1 MRLYSGTSRQ
11 FIDDTVRNQIADKLL
26 NAYLDY
32 FRHRP
37 SLGEINSWRESLQRV
52 ANLFQY
58 ANLLDHGVILE
69 YQLPLSSKRLDCL
82 ICGRDSL
89 AEDNAV
95 IIELKQWQKCEE
107 ADSEREVITWVG
119 GAEREILHPSVQVG
133 QYERY
138 LKDVHTGF
146 YGEGAIKLLGVSY
159 LHNYSFSEGDPL
171 IADKFEEINIR
182 NPLYSADDV
191 DSLAG
196 LLEEKLSE
204 GEGETVLARIEN
216 SQYRPSKKL
225 MEHVAR
231 VIHNKSEYILLDEQL
246 VVYDKIFSLL
256 KESYSKKNKHA
267 VIIKGGPG
275 TGKSVIAINL
285 MADMLE
291 KDYNAQYATGS
302 KAFTET
308 LRKAIGSRG
317 EVQFK
322 YFNSYMNAEAD
333 AVDILISDEAHRI
346 RKSSNNM
353 YTRRENRSEMPQINE
368 LLHAGRVNVFFI
380 DDRQVV
386 RPGEVG
392 SVEYI
397 KKSSEEMGIITH
409 EFELETQFR
418 CAGSDKFI
426 NWVNNTLG
434 IENNADILFNTK
446 EDFEF
451 KIFDTP
457 FDLEKEI
464 IQKSLKG
471 HSARLTAGFCWDW
484 SKSLTEDKQLYN
496 DVQIGEYK
504 RPWNARPDMT
514 GLPRDIPRSSL
525 WAYDPNGINQIGC
538 IYTAQGF
545 EFDYVGVIWGKDLIY
560 DFNKQKWIGQKEFS
574 ADSVVKRSGEEFIEF
589 IKNTY
594 RVLLTRGLKGCYVYF
609 EDEDTRNFVKSRI
622 SD

>member
-37 SLGEINSWRESLQRV
+37 SVGEINSWRESLQRV

-95 IIELKQWQKCEE
+95 IIELKQWQKCDE
-107 ADSEREVITWVG
+107 ADSDREVITWVG
-119 GAEREILHPSVQVG
+119 GGQREILHPSVQVG

-138 LKDVHTGF
+138 LKDVHTEF
-146 YGEGAIKLLGVSY
+146 YGEDAIKLLGVSY
-159 LHNYSFSEGDPL
+159 LHNYSFTEGDPL

-225 MEHVAR
+225 MEHVSR

-256 KESYSKKNKHA
+256 KESYSKKNKHS

-275 TGKSVIAINL
+275 TGKSVVAINL
-285 MADMLE
+285 MADMLKE
-291 KDYNAQYATGS
+291 GYNAQYATGS

-353 YTRRENRSEMPQINE
+353 YTKKENRSNTPQIKE

-397 KKSSEEMGIITH
+397 KQSSEDMGISTH

-451 KIFDTP
+451 KIYETP
-457 FDLEKEI
+457 LDLEKAISE
-464 IQKSLKG
+464 KSLEG
-471 HSARLTAGFCWDW
+471 YSARLTAGFCWDW
-484 SKSLTEDKQLYN
+484 SKSLTEDRQLYK

-514 GLPRDIPRSSL
+514 GLPKDIPKASL

-560 DFNKQKWIGQKEFS
+560 DFNKQEWIGQKEFS
-574 ADSVVKRSGEEFIEF
+574 ADSVVKRSGEEFIEY

-594 RVLLTRGLKGCYVYF
+594 RVLLTRGLKGCYVFF
-609 EDEDTRNFVKSRI
+609 EDEDTKNFVKSRL
-622 SD
+622 SS

>member
-1 MRLYSGTSRQ
+1 
-11 FIDDTVRNQIADKLL
+11 
-26 NAYLDY
+26 
-32 FRHRP
+32 
-37 SLGEINSWRESLQRV
+37 
-52 ANLFQY
+52 
-58 ANLLDHGVILE
+58 
-69 YQLPLSSKRLDCL
+69 
-82 ICGRDSL
+82 
-89 AEDNAV
+89 
-95 IIELKQWQKCEE
+95 
-107 ADSEREVITWVG
+107 
-119 GAEREILHPSVQVG
+119 
-133 QYERY
+133 
-138 LKDVHTGF
+138 
-146 YGEGAIKLLGVSY
+146 
-159 LHNYSFSEGDPL
+159 
-171 IADKFEEINIR
+171 
-182 NPLYSADDV
+182 
-191 DSLAG
+191 
-196 LLEEKLSE
+196 
-204 GEGETVLARIEN
+204 
-216 SQYRPSKKL
+216 
-225 MEHVAR
+225 MEHVSR

-285 MADMLE
+285 MADMLKE
-291 KDYNAQYATGS
+291 GYNAQYATGS

-353 YTRRENRSEMPQINE
+353 YTKKENRSDIPQINE

-397 KKSSEEMGIITH
+397 KQTSEALGISTH

-446 EDFEF
+446 QDFEF

-457 FDLEKEI
+457 FDLEKGI
-464 IQKSLKG
+464 IEKSLEG
-471 HSARLTAGFCWDW
+471 HSARLTAGFCWEW
-484 SKSLTEDKQLYN
+484 SKLLTEDKKLHN

-514 GLPRDIPRSSL
+514 GLPKDIPKSSL
-525 WAYDPNGINQIGC
+525 WAYDSNGINQIGC

-545 EFDYVGVIWGKDLIY
+545 EFDYVGVIWGKDLVY
-560 DFNKQKWIGQKEFS
+560 NFNKQKWIGQKEFS
-574 ADSVVKRSGEEFIEF
+574 ADSVVRRSGEEFIEF
-589 IKNTY
+589 VKNTY
-594 RVLLTRGLKGCYVYF
+594 RVLLTRGLKGCYVFF
-609 EDEDTRNFVKSRI
+609 EDEDTKNFVRSRL
-622 SD
+622 SE

>member
-1 MRLYSGTSRQ
+1 MRLYSGTSQQ

-26 NAYLDY
+26 SAYLDY

-37 SLGEINSWRESLQRV
+37 SVGEINSWRESLQRV

-82 ICGRDSL
+82 VCGRDSL

-95 IIELKQWQKCEE
+95 IIELKQWQKCEA
-107 ADSEREVITWVG
+107 ADSDREVLTWVA
-119 GAEREILHPSVQVG
+119 GAHREILHPSVQVG
-133 QYERY
+133 QYENY
-138 LKDVHTGF
+138 LKDVHTAF
-146 YGEGAIKLLGVSY
+146 YGENPVNLLGVSY
-159 LHNYSFSEGDPL
+159 LHNYSFSENDPL
-171 IADKFEEINIR
+171 ISDKFSEINIK

-204 GEGETVLARIEN
+204 GEGETVLARIES

-225 MEHVAR
+225 MEHVSR
-231 VIHNKSEYILLDEQL
+231 VIHNKSEYVLLDEQL
-246 VVYDKIFSLL
+246 VVYDKIFSLI
-256 KESYSKKNKHA
+256 KRNYHDKSKHS

-285 MADMLE
+285 MADML
-291 KDYNAQYATGS
+291 KDGYNAQYATGS

-322 YFNSYMNAEAD
+322 YYNSYMNAEAD
-333 AVDILISDEAHRI
+333 VVDVLISDEAHRI

-353 YTRRENRSEMPQINE
+353 YTKRDLRSNLPQIKE

-397 KKSSEEMGIITH
+397 KQSSEDMGITTH
-409 EFELETQFR
+409 EYELETQFR

-464 IQKSLKG
+464 IKKNNEG

-484 SKSLTEDKQLYN
+484 SKNLTVNKKLN
-496 DVQIGEYK
+496 SDVQIGEFK

-514 GLPRDIPRSSL
+514 GLPKDIPRASL

-560 DFNKQKWIGQKEFS
+560 DFKNQKWSGQKEYS
-574 ADSVVKRSGEEFIEF
+574 SDSVVRRSGDDFIEY

-594 RVLLTRGLKGCYVYF
+594 RVLLTRGLKGCYIFF
-609 EDEDTRNFVKSRI
+609 EDEDTKNFVKSRL
-622 SD
+622 SR